1 MKKLKEN
8 TVKTGNLLCA
18 LLMALLVVLQFVP
31 FWNVEGEGISTM
43 GYLGFPDDHSN
54 LSSWLNSGIAGGFNI
69 NEIVG
74 WVFFGTVAC
83 IAGTVLCI
91 KFREHKAAALMTGIA
106 AVLGILFCIME
117 PAFRMGSVWVLHL
130 VLYILL
136 LGLAVLIFA
145 SAGEKTE

>member
-1 MKKLKEN
+1 MKKWN
-8 TVKTGNLLCA
+8 GNPVKVGNLLCA

-31 FWNVEGEGISTM
+31 FWNVEGEGISAM

-54 LSSWLNSGIAGGFNI
+54 LTSWLNQSVEGGFEI
-69 NEIVG
+69 NQIVG

-83 IAGTVLCI
+83 IVGVILCV
-91 KFREHKAAALMTGIA
+91 KYREKAPAALMPVMA
-106 AVLGILFCIME
+106 GILGLLYCATE

-136 LGLAVLIFA
+136 LGLAVMVLA
-145 SAGEKTE
+145 AKKTTE